1 MLSKEDLMD
10 LRNYTHPKVEIVT
23 KLPDP
28 KGVKE
33 VHKEVLIKSATG
45 YDKYQ
50 FIDNAWHLAGTLT
63 KV

>member
-1 MLSKEDLMD
+1 MD